1 MFNFMPNVDTT
12 LGFTIQES
20 DLAVLCTTQPHLK
33 EKVCGQT
40 NRQGEIGFQSSSGA
54 TPLSQ

>member
-1 MFNFMPNVDTT
+1 MPNVDTT